1 MKSKMNITPANAKR
15 SGTRLF
21 LSVTTLALSF
31 FLLIL
36 AAPSVRSQGQ
46 RAGTGRLFAT
56 PEAAAEALTAAAE
69 KYDVEELKGILGP
82 DSYDVVSSG
91 EPVADREVATEF
103 AAKARQKTVISRD
116 PRYPGR
122 VFMTVGDNSW
132 PFPIPMVKK
141 GSQWYFDT
149 KTGRQEIL
157 YRRIGGNELDAI
169 EICRGFV
176 EAQKT
181 YALTKHE
188 GSTVNQ
194 YAQRIISAPGKQD
207 GLAWQ
212 NPDGTWGGAITQ
224 KAALAIE
231 KNYTGQVAPF
241 HGYYFKVLK
250 GQGSS
255 AWLGRLDYVIN
266 GAMIG
271 GFALL
276 AYPAQY
282 RVTGVKSFMINQEG
296 VVYEKDLGTDTLG
309 VARSIELFDPGLSWK
324 PVTEQ

>member
-1 MKSKMNITPANAKR
+1 MPTNAER
-15 SGTRLF
+15 NGSRF
-21 LSVTTLALSF
+21 LLSATVLSLTF
-31 FLLIL
+31 FLLLVTAL
-36 AAPSVRSQGQ
+36 ATRSQGLP
-46 RAGTGRLFAT
+46 ASGRLFAS

-69 KYDVEELKGILGP
+69 KYDVDELKSILGP
-82 DSYDVVSSG
+82 DSYDVISSG
-91 EPVADREVATEF
+91 EPVADKDVATEF
-103 AAKARQKTVISRD
+103 AAKARQKTAISRD
-116 PRYPGR
+116 SRYPGR

-132 PFPIPMVKK
+132 PFPVPLVKK
-141 GSQWYFDT
+141 GNQWYFDT

-157 YRRIGGNELDAI
+157 YRRIGQNELDAI
-169 EICRGFV
+169 EICKGFV
-176 EAQKT
+176 EAQT
-181 YALTKHE
+181 NYAMTKHE
-188 GSTVNQ
+188 GSEVNQ
-194 YAQRIISAPGKQD
+194 YAQRIISTPGKQD

-212 NPDGTWGGAITQ
+212 NADGTWGGAITQ

-255 AWLGRLDYVIN
+255 AWLGRIDYVIN

-309 VARSIELFDPGLSWK
+309 IAKTIELFDPGLSWK
-324 PVTEQ
+324 PVKEE

>member
-1 MKSKMNITPANAKR
+1 MKRKKNMTPAISCLIDSR
-15 SGTRLF
+15 PL
-21 LSVTTLALSF
+21 LSITALALSF
-31 FLLIL
+31 FLLLL

-46 RAGTGRLFAT
+46 PAGSGRSFAS

-69 KYDVEELKGILGP
+69 KYDVEELKSILGP

-91 EPVADREVATEF
+91 EPVADREVSTEF
-103 AAKARQKTVISRD
+103 ASKAREKTAISRD
-116 PRYPGR
+116 SRYPGR
-122 VFMTVGDNSW
+122 VFMTVGDDGW
-132 PFPIPMVKK
+132 PFPIPLVKK

-157 YRRIGGNELDAI
+157 YRRIGRNELDAM

-176 EAQKT
+176 EAQKA
-181 YALTKHE
+181 YALSKHE

-194 YAQRIISAPGKQD
+194 YAQRIISSPGKQD

-212 NPDGTWGGAITQ
+212 NTDGTWGGAITQ

-309 VARSIELFDPGLSWK
+309 IARSIELFDPGLSWK

>member
-1 MKSKMNITPANAKR
+1 MPTNAKR
-15 SGTRLF
+15 NGSRLLRSATV
-21 LSVTTLALSF
+21 LSLTF
-31 FLLIL
+31 FLLLL
-36 AAPSVRSQGQ
+36 AAPIARPQAAS
-46 RAGTGRLFAT
+46 TGRLFAS

-69 KYDVEELKGILGP
+69 KYDVEELKSILGP
-82 DSYDVVSSG
+82 DSYDVISSG
-91 EPVADREVATEF
+91 EPVADKDVATEF
-103 AAKARQKTVISRD
+103 AAKARQKTAISRD
-116 PRYPGR
+116 SRYPGR

-132 PFPIPMVKK
+132 PFPVPLVKK

-149 KTGRQEIL
+149 RTGRQEIL
-157 YRRIGGNELDAI
+157 YRRIGQNELDAI

-176 EAQKT
+176 EAQNT

-194 YAQRIISAPGKQD
+194 YAQRIISTPGKQD

-212 NPDGTWGGAITQ
+212 NADGTWGGAITQ

-266 GAMIG
+266 DAMIG
-271 GFALL
+271 GLALL
-276 AYPAQY
+276 AYPAHY
-282 RVTGVKSFMINQEG
+282 RVTGVKSFMVNQEG
-296 VVYEKDLGTDTLG
+296 VVYEKDLGPDTLG
-309 VARSIELFDPGLSWK
+309 IAKTFELFDPGLSWK
-324 PVTEQ
+324 PVKEE